1 MKVVIASDAYFP
13 MTNGVA
19 VFAHNLAEGL
29 AKRGHEVLVV
39 CPSFTGRKHKRKD
52 RKTGVTVFGLKSLR
66 FPFYPDQIEK
76 APEAKK
82 VLYKNGLWVAINPYH
97 QIKKV
102 LDSFQPDVIHLQTA
116 GTIGIA
122 TRMYVEKRKTPLVST
137 GHSYPD
143 NFTGQF
149 KILKPV
155 KKPVDKVTKNY
166 LNSFLKHSDYATMP
180 TEMAIEDLVPKNQK
194 RFKVPVEPLSNGV
207 DLAQFSPGTPTPKVL
222 KKYKIDPSRPRVI
235 YVGRV
240 DPEKSVEVVLN
251 AFSKA
256 LLKVPDAEMLVVGDG
271 IDKGRLEQKVKAE
284 GLDGQ
289 IRFLG
294 KIMPP
299 ELQEVYRTGM
309 VFATASET
317 ETQGIVLID
326 AAATGLSLIAV
337 DAGAIREVC
346 RNKKNGFLCKP
357 KDVTKIADAMIKILT
372 DKKLRK
378 KFSAESLK
386 ISKEHDLNTT
396 LKRFEEIYR
405 KAIEISSLR
414 SRK

>member
-1 MKVVIASDAYFP
+1 MKVVIATDAYFP

-39 CPSFTGRKHKRKD
+39 CPSFTGRKHKKKD

-76 APEAKK
+76 APGAKRL
-82 VLYKNGLWVAINPYH
+82 LYKNGLWVAVNPYH
-97 QIKKV
+97 QMKKV
-102 LDSFQPDVIHLQTA
+102 LDSFHPDVIHLQTA
-116 GTIGIA
+116 GTIGVA
-122 TRMYVEKRKTPLVST
+122 TRAYVEKRKVPLVST

-155 KKPVDKVTKNY
+155 KKPVDKMTKNY

-180 TEMAIEDLVPKNQK
+180 TEMAIEDLIPKNQK
-194 RFKVPVEPLSNGV
+194 RFKVQVEPLSNGV
-207 DLAQFSPGTPTPKVL
+207 DLSQFAPGMPKL
-222 KKYKIDPSRPRVI
+222 KTMKKYKLDPSRPRVV

-240 DPEKSVEVVLN
+240 DPEKSVEIVLD

-256 LLKVPDAEMLVVGDG
+256 LKKVPNAEILVVGDG
-271 IDKGRLEQKVKAE
+271 IDKGRLERKVKAE
-284 GLDGQ
+284 GLEEQ

-294 KIMPP
+294 KVMPP
-299 ELQEVYRTGM
+299 DLQEVYRTGM

-317 ETQGIVLID
+317 ETQGIVLIE
-326 AAATGLSLIAV
+326 AAATGLPLIAV

-346 RNKKNGFLCKP
+346 RNNKNGVLCKP
-357 KDVTKIADAMIKILT
+357 KDVTKIANAMVKILT
-372 DKKLRK
+372 DKKLREK
-378 KFSAESLK
+378 YSAESLK

-396 LKRFEEIYR
+396 LKRFEEIYQ
-405 KAIEISSLR
+405 KAIEINSLKT
-414 SRK
+414 RK